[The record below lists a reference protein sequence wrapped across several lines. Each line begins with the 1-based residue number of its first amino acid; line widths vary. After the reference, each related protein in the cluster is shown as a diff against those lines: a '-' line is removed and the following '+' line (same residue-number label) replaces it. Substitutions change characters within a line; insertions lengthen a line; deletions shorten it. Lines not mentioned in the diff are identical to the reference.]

1 MASFAEFMAESFRSN
16 VPLTWNLSSPTKA
29 TASFVLDSVGVV
41 VSFEQR
47 ESGKAWHVVF
57 EAQKGE
63 TTEAVYSAFAIF
75 NGVFQAVEEFIE
87 VRQPD
92 MLVFATK
99 RDELANIYRTYLR
112 RESRTIES
120 LGYALEGPHRVEP
133 FTEFALRRVKPSEWK
148 PFDG

>member
-1 MASFAEFMAESFRSN
+1 MATFAEFMAESFRSN

-29 TASFVLDSVGVV
+29 TASFALGSVAVV

-47 ESGKAWHVVF
+47 ESGKAWHIVF

-63 TTEAVYSAFAIF
+63 TTEAVYSAFVIF

-92 MLVFATK
+92 TLVFATK
-99 RDELANIYRTYLR
+99 RDELANIYKTYLA
-112 RESRTIES
+112 REARTIES

-133 FTEFALRRVKPSEWK
+133 YTDFTLRRVNTSQCKK
-148 PFDG
+148 FDG